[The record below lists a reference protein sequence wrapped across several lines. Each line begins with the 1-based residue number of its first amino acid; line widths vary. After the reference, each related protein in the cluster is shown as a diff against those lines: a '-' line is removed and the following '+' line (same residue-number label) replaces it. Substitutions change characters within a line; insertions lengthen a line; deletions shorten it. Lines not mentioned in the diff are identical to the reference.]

1 MQALMNMLFPQ
12 GAQAPGQTDP
22 QGIAA
27 PAQQVA
33 MTNGAAQQPP
43 VAAMP
48 QPLPGQAGNLLP
60 GQADGS
66 SPGTEKVVE
75 SLLAGLNPTAY
86 KLARQG
92 AQPAGGVP
100 QPAARSYGSV

>member
-43 VAAMP
+43 VGLP
-48 QPLPGQAGNLLP
+48 QPMPGQAGNLLP
-60 GQADGS
+60 GQSDGS

-75 SLLAGLNPTAY
+75 SLLAGLNPAAY

-100 QPAARSYGSV
+100 QPAARPYGSM

>member
-12 GAQAPGQTDP
+12 AGQPGQTDP
-22 QGIAA
+22 QGVAA

-33 MTNGAAQQPP
+33 LTQAQAQQPP
-43 VAAMP
+43 ATALP

-92 AQPAGGVP
+92 AQPP
-100 QPAARSYGSV
+100 QPGMPAQPRPYGSM